1 MERVPR
7 NLRGLFNF
15 CMRAGDD
22 LSTSAQPM
30 DPETARWLRE
40 ALENMTVDLVDEMRK
55 SIAIIIENLHQT
67 DEGARA
73 KITEAVDNLIDLTED
88 VNLADIFLKIGGLEL
103 LVTLFD
109 QPPSPLYCQT
119 GNLLANIVQNNEE
132 AQKIAVNNG
141 LLEISLKLFS
151 RQEDKDNLRGIFAGI
166 SALVRSSLLCQQQ
179 FVASHGF
186 HMLFEVLDRVT
197 ASAALM
203 QEHTRFLNK
212 ANFFLS
218 CMCQELT
225 DEQLLAIKDC
235 ALADKIAELALRFS
249 PAPPPE
255 FLLSGLVLLLTGRRS
270 VLLDPD
276 AAADTKPA
284 VKLPLRADLKADL
297 SRAIENLPT
306 ADSECAVEPEV
317 VDRLKDLLKK

>member
-1 MERVPR
+1 MERVPH
-7 NLRGLFNF
+7 NLQGLFNF
-15 CMRAGDD
+15 CMSAGTDF
-22 LSTSAQPM
+22 SASAQQM

-40 ALENMTVDLVDEMRK
+40 ALESMTVDLVEEMRK
-55 SIAIIIENLHQT
+55 NIAIIIENLHQT
-67 DEGARA
+67 DEGATA
-73 KITEAVDNLIDLTED
+73 KITESVDNLIDLTED

-103 LVTLFD
+103 LLTLFD

-141 LLEISLKLFS
+141 LLEVSLKLFS
-151 RQEDKDNLRGIFAGI
+151 LQDDKENLRGIFAGI

-186 HMLFEVLDRVT
+186 QVLFEVLDRLT
-197 ASAALM
+197 ASEASIK
-203 QEHTRFLNK
+203 QHTRFLNK
-212 ANFFLS
+212 VNFFLS

-249 PAPPPE
+249 PALPE

-270 VLLDPD
+270 VVLDPD
-276 AAADTKPA
+276 TVNTKPA
-284 VKLPLRADLKADL
+284 LKLSLRDDLKADL
-297 SRAIENLPT
+297 RRAIGSLPT
-306 ADSECAVEPEV
+306 SDSECAVDPELV
-317 VDRLKDLLKK
+317 ARLKELLK